1 MGYSSSE
8 INQQMMA
15 KINALDLPRA
25 MVPILLRC
33 DEEGP
38 EELTTEEIADNWL
51 RKIKEVNKVWFVR
64 LRNVAILRV
73 GHMRSWAMT
82 HGKITSKSQ
91 QLDFDGRDQN
101 GVVFALWH

>member
-1 MGYSSSE
+1 
-8 INQQMMA
+8 MMA

-51 RKIKEVNKVWFVR
+51 RKIKEVNKVWF
-64 LRNVAILRV
+64 LP
-73 GHMRSWAMT
+73 
-82 HGKITSKSQ
+82 
-91 QLDFDGRDQN
+91 
-101 GVVFALWH
+101 

>member
-1 MGYSSSE
+1 MGYSTSE

-51 RKIKEVNKVWFVR
+51 RKIKEVNKVWFLPKHCDHILGLVR
-64 LRNVAILRV
+64 
-73 GHMRSWAMT
+73 
-82 HGKITSKSQ
+82 
-91 QLDFDGRDQN
+91 
-101 GVVFALWH
+101 

>member
-1 MGYSSSE
+1 
-8 INQQMMA
+8 MMA

-51 RKIKEVNKVWFVR
+51 RKIKEVNKVWF
-64 LRNVAILRV
+64 LPNLAAQTSWPYFKV
-73 GHMRSWAMT
+73 GHMR
-82 HGKITSKSQ
+82 
-91 QLDFDGRDQN
+91 
-101 GVVFALWH
+101 LW